1 MVYQISLSPTA
12 IADMGAAVEWLKE
25 NRSLEKANQWLMGCF
40 EAIQSLE
47 QFPDRCARAPEA
59 DYLDLDIRQLKYS
72 ANTVDRILYTVV
84 RQSSTSEGLVQ
95 VHHVRHSAQERL
107 KTLDEL

>member
-25 NRSLEKANQWLMGCF
+25 NRSLEKANQWLRGCS

-47 QFPDRCARAPEA
+47 HFPERCARAPEA
-59 DYLDLDIRQLKYS
+59 DYLDLDIRQLQYS
-72 ANTVDRILYTVV
+72 SNTVYRILYTVV

-95 VHHVRHSAQERL
+95 VHRVRHSAQEHL
-107 KTLDEL
+107 KALDDL

>member
-25 NRSLEKANQWLMGCF
+25 NRSLEKAEQWLRGCS

-72 ANTVDRILYTVV
+72 ANTVYRILYTVV
-84 RQSSTSEGLVQ
+84 HQSSPGEGLVQ
-95 VHHVRHSAQERL
+95 VHRVRHSAQERL
-107 KTLDEL
+107 KTLNEL